1 MNNKNVLITGATGG
15 IGAAIA
21 VEMAKNGANIGLHY
35 HGNRTKAE
43 ELQKTL
49 EAYGVKVCLVTG
61 DVAVDDDAKN
71 MVSQVVEALGSVD
84 VLVNNAGITKDQL
97 LMRMSPEDF
106 DAVIDTN
113 LKGAFHM
120 TRHAAKVM
128 MKKRYG
134 KIINMA
140 SVVGI
145 TGNMGQANYA
155 ASKAGLIGLT
165 RTAAKELARRN
176 ITVNA
181 IAPGFIETKMTEVL
195 EEEVRAKHLELIP
208 ANRYGKPE
216 EVAALCY
223 FLASSQADYIT
234 GQVIQVDGGL
244 VMA

>member
-145 TGNMGQANYA
+145 TGNMAKRTTPHQRR
-155 ASKAGLIGLT
+155 GL
-165 RTAAKELARRN
+165 
-176 ITVNA
+176 
-181 IAPGFIETKMTEVL
+181 
-195 EEEVRAKHLELIP
+195 
-208 ANRYGKPE
+208 
-216 EVAALCY
+216 
-223 FLASSQADYIT
+223 SD
-234 GQVIQVDGGL
+234 
-244 VMA
+244 

>member
-1 MNNKNVLITGATGG
+1 M
-15 IGAAIA
+15 
-21 VEMAKNGANIGLHY
+21 
-35 HGNRTKAE
+35 
-43 ELQKTL
+43 
-49 EAYGVKVCLVTG
+49 
-61 DVAVDDDAKN
+61 
-71 MVSQVVEALGSVD
+71 
-84 VLVNNAGITKDQL
+84 
-97 LMRMSPEDF
+97 
-106 DAVIDTN
+106 
-113 LKGAFHM
+113 
-120 TRHAAKVM
+120 
-128 MKKRYG
+128 
-134 KIINMA
+134 
-140 SVVGI
+140 
-145 TGNMGQANYA
+145 
-155 ASKAGLIGLT
+155 T